1 MFIRGYKVILG
12 HICLVV
18 LAVFNYEWLEDNG
31 RTTDSLLKKVAK
43 QVVSQLG
50 DSLDT
55 TIIYTRKLSTSY
67 NTSTGAVTTSDTS
80 YTIKVPVE
88 FIQSTEETG
97 YQENVARIFITPDLI
112 GDSQPLLS
120 DEITLTFSGSTR
132 VAKITDVRTLR
143 GGQEYL
149 FRVDVIF

>member
-1 MFIRGYKVILG
+1 MPGQL
-12 HICLVV
+12 
-18 LAVFNYEWLEDNG
+18 
-31 RTTDSLLKKVAK
+31 DSAFKQIAK

-55 TIIYTRKLSTSY
+55 TIVYTRKLSTNY
-67 NTSTGAVTTSDTS
+67 NTSTGAVTTSNTS

-88 FIQSTEETG
+88 FIQSTEEAG
-97 YQENVARIFITPDLI
+97 YQENIARIYITPDLI

>member
-1 MFIRGYKVILG
+1 MAGQRDT
-12 HICLVV
+12 
-18 LAVFNYEWLEDNG
+18 A
-31 RTTDSLLKKVAK
+31 LKQIAK

-55 TIIYTRKLSTSY
+55 TIIYTRKSSTSY

-88 FIQSTEETG
+88 FIQSSEETG
-97 YQENVARIFITPDLI
+97 FQENIARVFITPDLI

-149 FRVDVIF
+149 FRIDVIF

>member
-1 MFIRGYKVILG
+1 MAGQL
-12 HICLVV
+12 
-18 LAVFNYEWLEDNG
+18 
-31 RTTDSLLKKVAK
+31 DSLLKNVAK

-55 TIIYTRKLSTSY
+55 TIVYTRQASASY
-67 NTSTGAVTTSDTS
+67 NTSTGALTTSDTS

-97 YQENVARIFITPDLI
+97 FQENVARIFITPDLI

-120 DEITLTFSGSTR
+120 DEVTLTFSGSTR

>member
-1 MFIRGYKVILG
+1 MAGQLDT
-12 HICLVV
+12 
-18 LAVFNYEWLEDNG
+18 A
-31 RTTDSLLKKVAK
+31 LKNIAK

-55 TIIYTRKLSTSY
+55 TIIYTRKSSASY

-88 FIQSTEETG
+88 FIQSSEETG
-97 YQENVARIFITPDLI
+97 FQENIARIYITPDLI

>member
-1 MFIRGYKVILG
+1 MVGQL
-12 HICLVV
+12 
-18 LAVFNYEWLEDNG
+18 
-31 RTTDSLLKKVAK
+31 DSLLKNVAK

-97 YQENVARIFITPDLI
+97 YQENVARIFVTPDLI

>member
-1 MFIRGYKVILG
+1 MAGQL
-12 HICLVV
+12 
-18 LAVFNYEWLEDNG
+18 
-31 RTTDSLLKKVAK
+31 DSLLKNVAK

-97 YQENVARIFITPDLI
+97 FQENVARIFITPDLI

-132 VAKITDVRTLR
+132 VAKITDVRTLH

-149 FRVDVIF
+149 FRIDVIF

>member
-1 MFIRGYKVILG
+1 MAGQLDT
-12 HICLVV
+12 
-18 LAVFNYEWLEDNG
+18 A
-31 RTTDSLLKKVAK
+31 LKNIAK

-55 TIIYTRKLSTSY
+55 PIIYTRKSSTSY

-88 FIQSTEETG
+88 FIQSSEETG
-97 YQENVARIFITPDLI
+97 FQENIARVYITPDLI
-112 GDSQPLLS
+112 GDNQPLLS

-149 FRVDVIF
+149 FRIDVIF

>member
-1 MFIRGYKVILG
+1 MAGQLDT
-12 HICLVV
+12 
-18 LAVFNYEWLEDNG
+18 A
-31 RTTDSLLKKVAK
+31 LKNIAK

-55 TIIYTRKLSTSY
+55 TIIYTRKLSPSY
-67 NTSTGAVTTSDTS
+67 NTSTGAEPTSDTS

-88 FIQSTEETG
+88 FIQSTEESG
-97 YQENVARIFITPDLI
+97 YQENIARIFITPDLI

>member
-1 MFIRGYKVILG
+1 MAGQLD
-12 HICLVV
+12 
-18 LAVFNYEWLEDNG
+18 A
-31 RTTDSLLKKVAK
+31 LLKNVAK

-55 TIIYTRKLSTSY
+55 TIVYTRQASASY

-88 FIQSTEETG
+88 FIQSTEESG

-120 DEITLTFSGSTR
+120 DEVTLTFSGSTR
-132 VAKITDVRTLR
+132 VAKITNVRTLR

>member
-1 MFIRGYKVILG
+1 MAGQLDT
-12 HICLVV
+12 
-18 LAVFNYEWLEDNG
+18 A
-31 RTTDSLLKKVAK
+31 LKQIAK

-55 TIIYTRKLSTSY
+55 TIIYTRKSSTSY

-88 FIQSTEETG
+88 FIQSSEETG
-97 YQENVARIFITPDLI
+97 FQENIARVYITPDLI
-112 GDSQPLLS
+112 GDNQPLLS

-149 FRVDVIF
+149 FRIDVIF

>member
-1 MFIRGYKVILG
+1 MAGQLD
-12 HICLVV
+12 
-18 LAVFNYEWLEDNG
+18 A
-31 RTTDSLLKKVAK
+31 LLKNVAK

-88 FIQSTEETG
+88 FVQSTEETG

>member
-1 MFIRGYKVILG
+1 MAGQLDT
-12 HICLVV
+12 
-18 LAVFNYEWLEDNG
+18 A
-31 RTTDSLLKKVAK
+31 LKQIEK
-43 QVVSQLG
+43 QVVSQLR

-88 FIQSTEETG
+88 FIQSTEEAG
-97 YQENVARIFITPDLI
+97 YQENIARIYITPDLI

>member
-1 MFIRGYKVILG
+1 MAGQLD
-12 HICLVV
+12 
-18 LAVFNYEWLEDNG
+18 A
-31 RTTDSLLKKVAK
+31 LLKNVAK

-55 TIIYTRKLSTSY
+55 TIVYTRQASASY

-88 FIQSTEETG
+88 FVQSTEESG
-97 YQENVARIFITPDLI
+97 YQENIARIFITPDLI

>member
-1 MFIRGYKVILG
+1 MAGQLDT
-12 HICLVV
+12 
-18 LAVFNYEWLEDNG
+18 A
-31 RTTDSLLKKVAK
+31 LKNIAK

-55 TIIYTRKLSTSY
+55 TIIYTRKSSTSY

-88 FIQSTEETG
+88 FIQSSEETG
-97 YQENVARIFITPDLI
+97 FQENIARVYITPDLI
-112 GDSQPLLS
+112 GDNQPLLS
-120 DEITLTFSGSTR
+120 DEIALTFSGSTR

-149 FRVDVIF
+149 FRIDVIF

>member
-1 MFIRGYKVILG
+1 MAGQL
-12 HICLVV
+12 
-18 LAVFNYEWLEDNG
+18 
-31 RTTDSLLKKVAK
+31 DSLLKNVAK

-55 TIIYTRKLSTSY
+55 TIVYTRQASASY

-88 FIQSTEETG
+88 FIQSTEESG

-149 FRVDVIF
+149 FRVDVIL

>member
-1 MFIRGYKVILG
+1 MAGQLDT
-12 HICLVV
+12 
-18 LAVFNYEWLEDNG
+18 A
-31 RTTDSLLKKVAK
+31 LKNIAK

-55 TIIYTRKLSTSY
+55 TITYTRKASVSY

-88 FIQSTEETG
+88 FIQSSEETG
-97 YQENVARIFITPDLI
+97 FQENVARIYITPDLI

>member
-1 MFIRGYKVILG
+1 MAGQL
-12 HICLVV
+12 
-18 LAVFNYEWLEDNG
+18 
-31 RTTDSLLKKVAK
+31 DSLLKNVAK

-55 TIIYTRKLSTSY
+55 TIVYTRQASASY

-120 DEITLTFSGSTR
+120 EEITLTFSGSTR

>member
-1 MFIRGYKVILG
+1 MAGQLD
-12 HICLVV
+12 
-18 LAVFNYEWLEDNG
+18 A
-31 RTTDSLLKKVAK
+31 LLKNVAK

-55 TIIYTRKLSTSY
+55 TIVYTRQASASY

-97 YQENVARIFITPDLI
+97 YQENVARIFITPNLI

>member
-1 MFIRGYKVILG
+1 MAGQLDT
-12 HICLVV
+12 
-18 LAVFNYEWLEDNG
+18 A
-31 RTTDSLLKKVAK
+31 LKQIAK

-55 TIIYTRKLSTSY
+55 TIIYTRKSSTSY

-88 FIQSTEETG
+88 FIQSSEETG
-97 YQENVARIFITPDLI
+97 FQENIARVFITPDII
-112 GDSQPLLS
+112 GDNQPLLS

-149 FRVDVIF
+149 FRIDVIF

>member
-1 MFIRGYKVILG
+1 MAGQLD
-12 HICLVV
+12 
-18 LAVFNYEWLEDNG
+18 A
-31 RTTDSLLKKVAK
+31 LLKNVAK

-55 TIIYTRKLSTSY
+55 TIVYTRQASASY

-97 YQENVARIFITPDLI
+97 YQENVARIFITPNLI

-149 FRVDVIF
+149 FRVCLLYTSPSPRD

>member
-1 MFIRGYKVILG
+1 MAGQLDSILK
-12 HICLVV
+12 
-18 LAVFNYEWLEDNG
+18 N
-31 RTTDSLLKKVAK
+31 VAK

-88 FIQSTEETG
+88 FIQSREETG
-97 YQENVARIFITPDLI
+97 FQENIARIFITPDLI

-132 VAKITDVRTLR
+132 VAKITNIRTLR

>member
-1 MFIRGYKVILG
+1 MAGQL
-12 HICLVV
+12 
-18 LAVFNYEWLEDNG
+18 
-31 RTTDSLLKKVAK
+31 DSLLKNVAK

-50 DSLDT
+50 NSLDT

-67 NTSTGAVTTSDTS
+67 NTSTGAVTTSDTG

>member
-1 MFIRGYKVILG
+1 MAGQLDT
-12 HICLVV
+12 
-18 LAVFNYEWLEDNG
+18 A
-31 RTTDSLLKKVAK
+31 LKNIAK

-88 FIQSTEETG
+88 FIQSTEESG
-97 YQENVARIFITPDLI
+97 YQENIARIYITPDLI

>member
-1 MFIRGYKVILG
+1 MAGQLDT
-12 HICLVV
+12 
-18 LAVFNYEWLEDNG
+18 A
-31 RTTDSLLKKVAK
+31 LKNIAK

-55 TIIYTRKLSTSY
+55 TIIYTRKSSASY

-88 FIQSTEETG
+88 FIQSTEESG
-97 YQENVARIFITPDLI
+97 YQENIARIFITPDLI

-132 VAKITDVRTLR
+132 VAKITDIRTLR

>member
-1 MFIRGYKVILG
+1 MPGQL
-12 HICLVV
+12 
-18 LAVFNYEWLEDNG
+18 
-31 RTTDSLLKKVAK
+31 DSAFKQIAK

-55 TIIYTRKLSTSY
+55 TIVYTRKLSTNY
-67 NTSTGAVTTSDTS
+67 NTSTGAVTTSNTS

-88 FIQSTEETG
+88 FIQSTEEAG
-97 YQENVARIFITPDLI
+97 YQENIARIYITPDLI

-132 VAKITDVRTLR
+132 GARITDIRTLK

-149 FRVDVIF
+149 FRIDVIF

>member
-1 MFIRGYKVILG
+1 MAGQLDSILK
-12 HICLVV
+12 
-18 LAVFNYEWLEDNG
+18 N
-31 RTTDSLLKKVAK
+31 VAK

-97 YQENVARIFITPDLI
+97 FQENVARIFITPDLI